1 RRKGGT
7 RPVGRTGGRRGVA
20 LGRPPAGS
28 PDAENPRHP
37 DESGLPGVP
46 TTGERRAVR
55 FGASSV
61 DAAGLPSPSFP
72 RRAVRGSGAPG
83 PGARSAA
90 ASDLA
95 AGSPGTEP
103 SRRARP
109 PKGVPFGGPAPPV
122 RGPLDRRRVR
132 HTIVRQ
138 GGRRKDL
145 VDNCKLV
152 QHSNIRRRPHGRRFP
167 LRARLRN
174 AHRRQRLPVCNNFNP
189 RATGGFP
196 PLTPGVFHAR
206 APLVHSGRGETL
218 ARGGRRE
225 GLGTAAGSVAGAA
238 WRPIRE
244 PSRVRP
250 LSTPA
255 VDPLPSPASGPPRFA
270 PAVGPPE

>member
-1 RRKGGT
+1 MGTRSERWRRTGKAEGGGAWVATGRQGTGGARMVRVGAGRSARPVGARRKGGT

-72 RRAVRGSGAPG
+72 RRAVCGSGAPG

-152 QHSNIRRRPHGRRFP
+152 QHSNIRRPPSRTPIPAPRTFAQSAP
-167 LRARLRN
+167 APALARL
-174 AHRRQRLPVCNNFNP
+174 
-189 RATGGFP
+189 
-196 PLTPGVFHAR
+196 
-206 APLVHSGRGETL
+206 
-218 ARGGRRE
+218 
-225 GLGTAAGSVAGAA
+225 
-238 WRPIRE
+238 
-244 PSRVRP
+244 
-250 LSTPA
+250 
-255 VDPLPSPASGPPRFA
+255 
-270 PAVGPPE
+270 